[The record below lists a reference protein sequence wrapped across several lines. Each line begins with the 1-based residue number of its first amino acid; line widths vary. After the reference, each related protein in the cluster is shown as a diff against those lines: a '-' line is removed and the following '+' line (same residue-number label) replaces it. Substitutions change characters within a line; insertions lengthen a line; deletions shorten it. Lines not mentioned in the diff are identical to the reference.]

1 MNMKKLKTNPKDRA
15 LSKKASE
22 AFKIPVHKNPNKFV
36 LAFFPWRENA
46 PMALPL
52 GGWEKRDQ
60 ELRKKYPVRYFLF
73 NTVPDGIDMFF
84 HRTVVRPLHDLKW
97 AILHRLHP
105 KHQYNVLKPRSL
117 KPGYYDSDTR
127 ILHACMDELSEFV
140 EWNERN
146 DWIDWAGDDKHK
158 IAWIEMK
165 AIYKWWNKDRAKME
179 EKADLAI
186 RKWHDAY
193 TEEGGFDRT
202 KNLSKRANRLSDEHQ
217 RLEDLIV
224 ATDEDMLIRLMK
236 IRRFLWT

>member
-1 MNMKKLKTNPKDRA
+1 MNHKRLKDNPKDRA
-15 LSKKASE
+15 LSKKASK
-22 AFKIPVHKNPNKFV
+22 AFEIPLHKNPSNFV

-52 GGWEKRDQ
+52 GGWKKWKDEMA
-60 ELRKKYPVRYFLF
+60 EKYPVRFFFF
-73 NTVPDGIDMFF
+73 NIVPNSVSDFF
-84 HRTVVRPLHDLKW
+84 RYNVTKPLHDVKW
-97 AILHRLHP
+97 AILHRFHP
-105 KHQYNVLKPRSL
+105 KHQYNILKPRSL

-146 DWIDWAGDDKHK
+146 DWIDWGGDDKHK
-158 IAWIEMK
+158 IAWTEMK
-165 AIYKWWNKDRAKME
+165 TIYRWWNKDRAKME
-179 EKADLAI
+179 EEADRAI
-186 RKWHDAY
+186 RKWHDVY
-193 TEEGGFDRT
+193 TKEGGFDRT

-224 ATDEDMLIRLMK
+224 ATDEDMLVRLMK